1 MKKTISLILA
11 VLLLCVI
18 LITPVL
24 AHKANKS
31 YGDVPKSADAIKIDG
46 EKDAVYDKGLKL
58 DIFRQYEGY
67 GDPETDTRGTAWVLW
82 QDGFLYVFGEI
93 KQSFLQDKAEAE
105 EKQSGTP
112 WECDSLEVFLDFTN
126 EAEGGDC
133 DQFRIDAWGYRSF
146 EQRTTT
152 GDNSYGGDAST
163 ADGVFEG
170 AAKINGTSY
179 NVEFK
184 IPFQHP
190 AASGSA
196 LGFLLQINDMTPD
209 GPRAMVFPSSSTGE
223 SRSWEAGE
231 YDFIVLTAN
240 EVTAVEAVPPPEPEQ
255 PAVGGGDENVHV
267 PEPTPAPAPTPSPV
281 PPVTGD
287 AGILFAFIVLSV
299 SASVLVLKSKKIEHN
314 T

>member
-1 MKKTISLILA
+1 MKKFISAVTVIFLLFALLA
-11 VLLLCVI
+11 V
-18 LITPVL
+18 PVL
-24 AHKANKS
+24 AHKDNAS
-31 YGDVPKSADAIKIDG
+31 YGDVPKSADAITIDG
-46 EKDAVYDKGLKL
+46 DKDAVYDKGLKL
-58 DIFRQYEGY
+58 EMSRQYEPF
-67 GDPETDTRGTAWVLW
+67 GDEETDTRGTAYVLW

-93 KQSFLQDKAEAE
+93 KQSFLQDAGEAE
-105 EKQSGTP
+105 EKQSGSP

-170 AAKINGTSY
+170 AAKINGTNY

-190 AASGSA
+190 SGAGSN
-196 LGFLLQINDMTPD
+196 LGFLLQINDMTAD
-209 GPRAMVFPSSSTGE
+209 GPRSMVFTSSSMGE

-231 YDFIVLTAN
+231 YDYIALSAN
-240 EVTAVEAVPPPEPEQ
+240 EVTAVEAVAEPE
-255 PAVGGGDENVHV
+255 PAVGGGEEAAAEVAPVITAAVTAV
-267 PEPTPAPAPTPSPV
+267 P
-281 PPVTGD
+281 TGD
-287 AGILFAFIVLSV
+287 AGMILAVLALLASAGVFALRTRKNR
-299 SASVLVLKSKKIEHN
+299 A
-314 T
+314 